1 MSEQSQQLDALAAM
15 LREACGIADH
25 IGLDLAAIRIE
36 EALLVVNDPEARDQ
50 RWHDQLG
57 TLATIN

>member
-1 MSEQSQQLDALAAM
+1 M